1 MCLKSCTII
10 EKISAVA
17 QPKAA
22 PVSSSREEMSKEMG
36 KRAVRRE
43 EDGGL
48 GTAVSVGSVGWNVL
62 GLDDPIV
69 GVSDS
74 DKEKKNRKRDKT
86 RVLGRLALREKEKEK
101 GDQIYDGHC
110 DLCWTL

>member
-1 MCLKSCTII
+1 MCLNMRDTLFVKFLLADLDSRPFGAGII
-10 EKISAVA
+10 NGFRTNFISSSVA

-36 KRAVRRE
+36 KGAVRRE

-48 GTAVSVGSVGWNVL
+48 GMAVSVGSVGWNVL

-74 DKEKKNRKRDKT
+74 DKEKK
-86 RVLGRLALREKEKEK
+86 
-101 GDQIYDGHC
+101 
-110 DLCWTL
+110 

>member
-1 MCLKSCTII
+1 MGQERHLDVG
-10 EKISAVA
+10 VA

-36 KRAVRRE
+36 KGAVRRE

-74 DKEKKNRKRDKT
+74 DKEKNRKRDKT

-101 GDQIYDGHC
+101 GDQMYDDRHC

>member
-1 MCLKSCTII
+1 MNLPDEFLGGRPLTGTDIGWLPKTTAEPSVETRGARG
-10 EKISAVA
+10 ISDSASLGQPIVA

-36 KRAVRRE
+36 KGAVRRE

-74 DKEKKNRKRDKT
+74 DKEKK
-86 RVLGRLALREKEKEK
+86 
-101 GDQIYDGHC
+101 
-110 DLCWTL
+110 

>member
-1 MCLKSCTII
+1 M
-10 EKISAVA
+10 
-17 QPKAA
+17 
-22 PVSSSREEMSKEMG
+22 SSSREEMSKEMG
-36 KRAVRRE
+36 KGAVRRE

-74 DKEKKNRKRDKT
+74 DKEKK
-86 RVLGRLALREKEKEK
+86 
-101 GDQIYDGHC
+101 
-110 DLCWTL
+110 